1 MPSNK
6 DKVTSYLEDDESQAL
21 SNFCKENGCS
31 GSQGVSL
38 LIRERLLCEAE
49 KEKEEVPNL
58 YKERLGRLEK
68 ALDNWIDIF
77 FRCNEA
83 TEKLSTLLAMTQD
96 DVDRINLQLKRQEQE
111 RYDDEIIAAITGQP
125 IQKVYLWRM
134 GLIKPRGR
142 RILEKLAPYQIY
154 EGRWVKRQ

>member
-6 DKVTSYLEDDESQAL
+6 DRVASYLEDDESLAL
-21 SNFCKENGCS
+21 SEFCKENGCS

-38 LIRERLLCEAE
+38 LIRKSLLENNVE
-49 KEKEEVPNL
+49 TPNL

-68 ALDNWIDIF
+68 TLDNWIDIF

-134 GLIKPRGR
+134 GLSKPRGR

-154 EGRWVKRQ
+154 EGRWVKRQQA